1 MKLLAI
7 ETSTAACSV
16 ALLCNN
22 QSAQTFNIAPKQ
34 HNQLLLPI
42 IDQLL
47 NQHNIKIGQLDAL
60 AYSRGPGSFT
70 GMRLAASLTQGLAL
84 AHDLAVIPIS
94 TLQIYAQTASR
105 QLHQTNIIVCNDARM
120 QAIYWGCYK
129 MNELHIMEPMIE
141 ERCSAMAELL
151 APDDSDWVAVGD
163 GWDAYQHEIPASLS
177 KKIKH
182 TKKII
187 YPEAIDMLNIAQL
200 HFKQKLFMSAEEA
213 LPVYL
218 REMHYKQMS

>member
-1 MKLLAI
+1 MKILAI

-16 ALLCNN
+16 ALLCDN

-47 NQHNIKIGQLDAL
+47 KQHDINISQLDAL

-70 GMRLAASLTQGLAL
+70 GIRLAASLTQGLAL
-84 AHDLAVIPIS
+84 AHNLPVIPIS

-105 QLHQTNIIVCNDARM
+105 QLEQTNIIVCNDARM
-120 QAIYWGCYK
+120 QAVYWGCYK
-129 MNELHIMEPMIE
+129 QNALHIMDPVTE
-141 ERCSAMAELL
+141 ERCSAMTELSP
-151 APDDSDWVAVGD
+151 PDYSDWFAVGD
-163 GWDAYQHEIPASLS
+163 GWNSYQEEIPAMLLN
-177 KKIKH
+177 KIKY
-182 TKKII
+182 TKEII

-200 HFKQKLFMSAEEA
+200 NFKQKLFMTPEEA

-218 REMHYKQMS
+218 REMHYKQTG